1 MLDHVGEVLDA
12 IVDADGEE
20 LCYHYRV
27 CVFCV
32 FSYCDRRGGRSR
44 RARGRQRSHR
54 HSVLPQRFAAQRI
67 CRILRARRYGSQ
79 RKLFPSFRGAAVRY
93 AQRFYFPPL
102 YVNRAWWRLEVP
114 LTGLEYER
122 HSMPSMTL
130 PRFIISNG
138 ESDQM
143 ISHDEVARGA
153 R

>member
-27 CVFCV
+27 
-32 FSYCDRRGGRSR
+32 FSDDCLIDCDKRGGHSRSAR
-44 RARGRQRSHR
+44 KARGRQRSHQ
-54 HSVLPQRFAAQRI
+54 HSALPQS
-67 CRILRARRYGSQ
+67 LTGSQ
-79 RKLFPSFRGAAVRY
+79 RKLFSEFSRRSCETGAVLLL
-93 AQRFYFPPL
+93 PPL
-102 YVNRAWWRLEVP
+102 FLPSYANRAWWRLVVP